1 MKATELKV
9 IVKHLETEIDR
20 ATGRASFT
28 LDLQVE
34 NDKFA
39 MLSEG
44 IIIDGREFASGVCAL
59 CDDSTYWCDKST
71 SKSVQGEELMKYPER
86 EWDFTG
92 YDAEFSEFV
101 RDLEFYLNNR
111 GLNSIK
117 SKVLEAIADT
127 LVAKF
132 C

>member
-1 MKATELKV
+1 MKATELKFKVTV
-9 IVKHLETEIDR
+9 IETTVDR
-20 ATGRASFT
+20 ETGRASFT

-59 CDDSTYWCDKST
+59 ADDSTYWLDKVNAKT
-71 SKSVQGEELMKYPER
+71 VQGEQLIKYPER

-92 YDAEFSEFV
+92 YDAEFAEFV
-101 RDLEFYLNNR
+101 REVEFSLTCR
-111 GLNSIK
+111 TPDALK
-117 SKVLEAIADT
+117 RKVIDAIADA
-127 LVAKF
+127 LIARV

>member
-9 IVKHLETEIDR
+9 TVKHLETMIDR
-20 ATGRASFT
+20 ATGKASFT

-44 IIIDGREFASGVCAL
+44 IIIDGREFASGACAL
-59 CDDSTYWCDKST
+59 CDDSTYWLDKVNA
-71 SKSVQGEELMKYPER
+71 KSVQGEELLKYPER

-101 RDLEFYLNNR
+101 RDLEFYMTTKGMNA
-111 GLNSIK
+111 IK
-117 SKVLEAIADT
+117 NEALDAIANA
-127 LVAKF
+127 LIARV